1 MLLSLLSLLFRAV
14 LCCFMLFPWHS
25 YGCAKQHDLQIRSI
39 QVILIGQTRAMT
51 HYWGAK
57 KRAQFL
63 RVGAKFAS
71 KNNGLQKKVD
81 IPRPA
86 HHVRSAT
93 QATIRSSAET
103 GDYDYAPSDLC
114 WILCW
119 IRP

>member
-1 MLLSLLSLLFRAV
+1 MLFSLLCLLFRAV

-39 QVILIGQTRAMT
+39 QVILIGQTRAMA

-71 KNNGLQKKVD
+71 KNNGLQKNVD
-81 IPRPA
+81 KTRAA
-86 HHVRSAT
+86 HHVRDAT
-93 QATIRSSAET
+93 HATIRSSAQT
-103 GDYDYAPSDLC
+103 GDHDYAPNDLH
-114 WILCW
+114 LNGT
-119 IRP
+119 